1 MLVPFVL
8 LFASVAPSLP
18 WMEDSYSKALEQ
30 ARARHVPLFVE
41 VWAPW

>member
-1 MLVPFVL
+1 MLLPLAL

-18 WMEDSYSKALEQ
+18 WTEDNYAQALEQ
-30 ARARHVPLFVE
+30 ARSRRVPLFVE